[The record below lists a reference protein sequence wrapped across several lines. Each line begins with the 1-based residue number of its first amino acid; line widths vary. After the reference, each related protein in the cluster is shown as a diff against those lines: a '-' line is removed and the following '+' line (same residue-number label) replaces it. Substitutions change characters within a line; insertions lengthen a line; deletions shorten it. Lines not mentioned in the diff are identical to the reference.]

1 MHLTFPQN
9 HADSGQRKV
18 IFRIPTDIPTSD
30 LTTPIKVMIL
40 HLELLTWENILT
52 WGGALFLSWYIVSA
66 AVAYSRLRHIPG
78 PFLGRISYLPHLYNI
93 SAARVRLAY
102 EDMHNKYASGG
113 PFVVI
118 APRTVITNDPDVL
131 RHIAAARS
139 IYRRDDWYR
148 AARFHRKYDSIASM
162 VDTQEHDRAKAKTA
176 SGYSGREV
184 GALFE
189 PAIDA
194 VIISLVDLIKRKHLP
209 TVAKDNLVDISFL
222 LRIFTLDVITR
233 LGYGKSFGHLDE
245 GTDRYGFLSQTDAMY
260 KPAGLILE
268 IPLFRNIV
276 YRMGLFSIMAP
287 HLTDKSGAGRI
298 MGLVSVL
305 PFRLSFWPTTRFS
318 G

>member
-184 GALFE
+184 GTLFE